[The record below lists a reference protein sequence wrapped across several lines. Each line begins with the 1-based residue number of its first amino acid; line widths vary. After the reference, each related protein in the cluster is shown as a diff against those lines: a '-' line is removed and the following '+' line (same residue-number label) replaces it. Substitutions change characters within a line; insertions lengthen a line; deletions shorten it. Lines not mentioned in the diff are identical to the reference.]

1 MLRAAKGGAMSEGLA
16 DPGIP
21 ESTDGDRESMSD
33 CPCHASCRTGR
44 FDCGIP
50 HESFRKLQESS
61 PMGRQSLSHR
71 QVAVVAA
78 LLLLPT
84 LAFAQAFDTT
94 AFGGMRWREVGPYR
108 GGRSVAVAGSV
119 ARPNEYWMGT
129 TGSGVFKTTDGGLTW
144 LPMNDRYFGGT
155 VGAVQV
161 APSNPD
167 IVWVGGGETHI
178 RGNTAPGDGVWKTS
192 DGGRTWTRNAFFD
205 VKNHINRIRI
215 HPTDPNTVW
224 VGVLGHVWGRNEQR
238 GVFKTTDGG
247 TTWRKVLYRNDETG
261 TSELIVDPNDPNVL
275 YAAFWHAYRTP
286 WLMNSGG
293 PGGGMFKSTDG
304 GETWREITANPGLP
318 KGLWGK
324 VGITV
329 SAVKSSKVWALIEA
343 DSGGVYASNDGG
355 ATWARINDERKL
367 RQRAWYYTRI
377 FADPKDTNVVH
388 ALNVGWFRSRDG
400 GKTFPQAIQV
410 PHGDNH
416 DLWIAPDNPL
426 RMIEA
431 NDGGANVSTNGG
443 QTWTDQ
449 DFATAQMY
457 HVTTTNHFP
466 YKICGAQQDNSTLC
480 GPSRK
485 AGGITIADW
494 VDAGGGESGYIAPS
508 PTNPDLVFAGSY
520 GGLLTRKDMKTGLE
534 WNVNPWPDNP
544 MGISSEDI
552 KYKFQWTFPIVFS
565 PHDPTTMYVGG
576 SHLFM
581 TKNGGQSYQIIS
593 PPLARNDPKTLGPS
607 GGPITRDQ
615 TGVETYGVVF
625 AFAESPL
632 VKGVLWAG
640 TDDGLVQ
647 LSRDAG
653 KTWKDVTP
661 KEMGEFSR
669 VSIIEPGHFG
679 GGTAYVAANRF
690 QMDDFAPLLFKTT
703 DYGATWTKIVNGIDG
718 MEFTRAIRE
727 DPVRRGLLFAG
738 TERGVW
744 VSFNDGALWQ
754 RLKLNMP
761 HVPVHDLAIKDGD
774 LIAGTH
780 GRSFY
785 VLDDLSVIRNMNAT
799 TTTAAVHLYKP
810 RDSYRIEW
818 GGGRGGGGG
827 TVGQNPASGVVVNY
841 SLATAGQDI
850 TIEFLDPTG
859 KVIRSFNSRADST
872 APTGGRGGAPAGGE
886 GGPPPQAAPRA
897 TNRVGLNQFTW
908 NMRYPDAVVFPG
920 MILWAGDTRG
930 PIAPAGTYSVRLT
943 PGGGRPIT
951 QTFRLVNDPRSPAT
965 AADQLAQF
973 NFLMQIRNKVTEAN
987 EAVISMRHVKSEM
1000 DARLKEAPA
1009 GAVQEISAE
1018 AKPLATNLT
1027 GVEAEVYQIRN
1038 QSNQD
1043 PLNYPIKL
1051 NNKLAA
1057 LTGVASSAP
1066 GRPTAQSVQ
1075 VYNELVGKLVVQTK
1089 KMDKLYAEDLK
1100 RLNELLKKHGLKEI
1114 DPKPKPKVTM

>member
-1 MLRAAKGGAMSEGLA
+1 VQSRNIQELA
-16 DPGIP
+16 
-21 ESTDGDRESMSD
+21 E
-33 CPCHASCRTGR
+33 
-44 FDCGIP
+44 
-50 HESFRKLQESS
+50 KS
-61 PMGRQSLSHR
+61 PMHR
-71 QVAVVAA
+71 QQSTHRRIAA
-78 LLLLPT
+78 TAFATLFPT
-84 LAFAQAFDTT
+84 LLAAQGFDSVAFA
-94 AFGGMRWREVGPYR
+94 GMRWREVGPYR

-119 ARPNEYWMGT
+119 ARANEYWMGT

-178 RGNTAPGDGVWKTS
+178 RGNTAPGDGVWKTT
-192 DGGRTWTRNAFFD
+192 DAGRTWSRIAFFD

-224 VGVLGHVWGRNEQR
+224 LGVLGHVWGRNDQR

-247 TTWRKVLYRNDETG
+247 ATWRKVLYRDDATG
-261 TSELIVDPNDPNVL
+261 TSELVVDPNDPNVL
-275 YAAFWHAYRTP
+275 YAAFWHAFRTP

-324 VGITV
+324 VGIAV
-329 SAVKSSKVWALIEA
+329 SAAKSSKLWALIEN
-343 DSGGVYASNDGG
+343 DSGGVYRSDDAG
-355 ATWARINDERKL
+355 ATWTKVNDERKL

-388 ALNVGWFRSRDG
+388 ALNVGWFRSNDG
-400 GKTFPQAIQV
+400 GKTFPQSVQV
-410 PHGDNH
+410 PHSDNH
-416 DLWIAPDNPL
+416 DLWIAPDNPQ
-426 RMIEA
+426 RMIEG
-431 NDGGANVSTNGG
+431 NDGGANVSLNGG
-443 QTWTDQ
+443 RTWTEQ

-485 AGGITIADW
+485 PGGINISDW

-508 PTNPDLVFAGSY
+508 PTNPDLIFAGSY
-520 GGLLTRKDMKTGLE
+520 GGYLTRKDMKTGLE
-534 WNVNPWPDNP
+534 WNVNAWPDNP

-565 PHDPTTMYVGG
+565 PHDPTLMYVGG
-576 SHLFM
+576 SHLFA

-647 LSRDAG
+647 LSRDGG
-653 KTWKDVTP
+653 KTWKNVTP

-669 VSIIEPGHFG
+669 ISIVEPGHFG
-679 GGTAYVAANRF
+679 AGTVYVAANRY
-690 QMDDFAPLLFKTT
+690 QMNDFSPLLFKTT
-703 DYGATWTKIVNGIDG
+703 DYGATWTKIVNGIAPT
-718 MEFTRAIRE
+718 EFTRTIRE
-727 DPVRRGLLFAG
+727 DPVRRGLLYAG

-744 VSFNDGALWQ
+744 VSFNDGANWQ
-754 RLKLNMP
+754 RLKFNLP
-761 HVPVHDLAIKDGD
+761 AVPVHDLAIKEGD

-785 VLDDLSVIRNMNAT
+785 VLDDLSVLRQMNT
-799 TTTAAVHLYKP
+799 TTTGAAVHLYKP
-810 RDSYRIEW
+810 RDTHRIDW
-818 GGGRGGGGG
+818 GGGFFGGGGG
-827 TVGQNPASGVVVNY
+827 GGPVGQNPPSGVVINY
-841 SLATAGQDI
+841 TLSAADQDV
-850 TIEFLDPTG
+850 TLEFLDATG
-859 KVIRSFNSRADST
+859 KVIKSYNSKSDTTTRRDGQ
-872 APTGGRGGAPAGGE
+872 PVI
-886 GGPPPQAAPRA
+886 PPPPPRA
-897 TNRVGLNQFTW
+897 PSKLGLNQFTW
-908 NMRYPDAVVFPG
+908 NMRYPDAVTFPG

-930 PIAPAGTYSVRLT
+930 PIAPAGTYTARLT
-943 PGGGRPIT
+943 LGGGRPIT
-951 QTFRLVNDPRSPAT
+951 QTFRLINDPRSPAT

-987 EAVISMRHVKSEM
+987 EAVISMRHVKSEI

-1009 GAVQEISAE
+1009 AAAQELTPPGKA
-1018 AKPLATNLT
+1018 LGTNLT

-1066 GRPTAQSVQ
+1066 GRPTAQVVQ
-1075 VYNELVGKLVVQTK
+1075 VYNELVGKLTVQTT
-1089 KMDKLYAEDLK
+1089 KMDKLYADDLK